1 MVLNPQSH
9 NLYGLGKNPALV
21 VSVTMAIQRIADTP
35 EEAVQALGDL
45 EYYRNRRGLFASN
58 EAYISA
64 SRHTVG
70 MLLSTYIY
78 IENQPSL

>member
-1 MVLNPQSH
+1 MLNPQSH
-9 NLYGLGKNPALV
+9 NQHGLAKNAALV
-21 VSVTMAIQRIADTP
+21 ASVTMAIQIIADTP
-35 EEAVQALGDL
+35 EEAVEALGELDF
-45 EYYRNRRGLFASN
+45 YRNRRGLFASH

-64 SRHTVG
+64 SRHTAG

>member
-1 MVLNPQSH
+1 MLNPQSH
-9 NLYGLGKNPALV
+9 NLYGFGKKPGLV
-21 VSVTMAIQRIADTP
+21 VAVTKAFQRIADTP
-35 EEAVQALGDL
+35 EEAVHALGEL

-64 SRHTVG
+64 SRHDAG

-78 IENQPSL
+78 IENQLSL